1 MQVLLVCFCRLYLRN
16 HITLL
21 ADEAVRKHLKVDSTG
36 SCTNSADANC
46 IHVRHYKFI
55 MFSPHHWHSME
66 CVLLL
71 QMSWRSVIYVCVFM
85 FGTSGGGS
93 QPPPHQ
99 IWGLRKRCKLSQR
112 GPGRSLG
119 RCKVFLHSRGAREP
133 LLELVGG
140 QVRRAW
146 LPCPPPLK
154 SAYATG
160 RWHHRLPSLLVAPD
174 SPFYAAFSRR
184 DFFPPRCVDRLPPL
198 TNEWSVVVD
207 VKISTTCGRL
217 ASGVERRWFV
227 ESCRDFNSKFAA
239 AASSALALHARR
251 TAVSVWPKN
260 TSSSRRGYL

>member
-71 QMSWRSVIYVCVFM
+71 QMSWRRVIYVCVFL

-99 IWGLRKRCKLSQR
+99 IWGLGKRCKLSQR

-140 QVRRAW
+140 QVRGAW
-146 LPCPPPLK
+146 LPCPPPLNPPVHVVYRCGTDRCP
-154 SAYATG
+154 ST
-160 RWHHRLPSLLVAPD
+160 RTPSRTSLTSRLITCCWSIQ
-174 SPFYAAFSRR
+174 
-184 DFFPPRCVDRLPPL
+184 PPTTP
-198 TNEWSVVVD
+198 
-207 VKISTTCGRL
+207 STTPLLG
-217 ASGVERRWFV
+217 
-227 ESCRDFNSKFAA
+227 
-239 AASSALALHARR
+239 
-251 TAVSVWPKN
+251 
-260 TSSSRRGYL
+260 